1 MKTTFSFRL
10 IVMTIACATAFV
22 VHAQSDTITVVY
34 GEEERDSLLV
44 TSIDQMPEFPGGI
57 DALKDFLHDNLRYPE
72 EAKKKGIE
80 GRVVV
85 QFWIESDSTIADVVV
100 ISKPNPLLDAEAVR
114 LVRSMPK
121 WKPATQKGKP
131 VRCRY
136 TVPVHF
142 KSDEENKVSADPED
156 DFACHFGEEMPE
168 FPGGVGALMN
178 YLKTNLRYPKAAQEM
193 GVGGRVVVQFWVD
206 VDGTVTN
213 PVVTKSAHK
222 LLDDEALRLVRNMP
236 KWKPGR
242 NSKGEVEAMLFN
254 LPIQFQLS
262 TQESK
267 KRW

>member
-44 TSIDQMPEFPGGI
+44 TSVDQMPEFPGGI
-57 DALKDFLHDNLRYPE
+57 DALNNFLHDNLHYPE
-72 EAKKKGIE
+72 EAKEKGVE
-80 GRVVV
+80 GRVIV
-85 QFWIESDSTIADVVV
+85 QFWIENDSTITHVVV
-100 ISKPNPLLDAEAVR
+100 VSKPNPLLDAEAVR
-114 LVRSMPK
+114 LISSMPK

-136 TVPVHF
+136 VVPVHF
-142 KSDEENKVSADPED
+142 KLDEENKVPADSED

-168 FPGGVGALMN
+168 YPGGVDALMS

-193 GVGGRVVVQFWVD
+193 GVGGRVIVQFWVD

-262 TQESK
+262 SQK
-267 KRW
+267 PRRKW